1 MGDESRDI
9 PTSGMRAT
17 AGDSQSG
24 YGPELALD
32 GKSNTKWETNWYT
45 SNRNDH
51 WVILDL
57 GGSYP
62 VDGLRYLPRQ
72 DAQLN
77 GTITKYEIWGSN
89 NGTDFVKV
97 SSGEWAEN
105 HDWKSASFGPYNMT
119 HLKLVVLDGSAD
131 PGNPSLPLASAAE
144 IRVTQAEVEEPYT
157 LSAFTEESHGGWQ
170 VGAESGTGTMT
181 FTDDNQMELWGKGG
195 TGNTAYYDANSPELA
210 NGYVEATI
218 TPVTNAR
225 FGLLYRYTGSNSYTG
240 VSDVR
245 QPHRALHGPGPLPG
259 EERHR
264 VGGQL

>member
-72 DAQLN
+72 GSQLN
-77 GTITKYEIWGSN
+77 GTITQYEIWAS
-89 NGTDFVKV
+89 TDGEQFVKIA
-97 SSGEWAEN
+97 SGDWEAD
-105 HDWKSASFGPYNMT
+105 HAWKSASFTPYY
-119 HLKLVVLDGSAD
+119 
-131 PGNPSLPLASAAE
+131 
-144 IRVTQAEVEEPYT
+144 IR
-157 LSAFTEESHGGWQ
+157 
-170 VGAESGTGTMT
+170 
-181 FTDDNQMELWGKGG
+181 
-195 TGNTAYYDANSPELA
+195 
-210 NGYVEATI
+210 
-218 TPVTNAR
+218 
-225 FGLLYRYTGSNSYTG
+225 
-240 VSDVR
+240 
-245 QPHRALHGPGPLPG
+245 
-259 EERHR
+259 
-264 VGGQL
+264 